1 MGVACVAASDNTTMT
16 HDSIQT
22 IDHQEIPVD
31 TNITVENAINNDAA
45 NTADNDVAKVIDDAV
60 TVGNDTVKVV
70 ENTVTVDSDVVKVV
84 ENAEMHNKQTA
95 PANHI

>member
-1 MGVACVAASDNTTMT
+1 M
-16 HDSIQT
+16 
-22 IDHQEIPVD
+22 
-31 TNITVENAINNDAA
+31 
-45 NTADNDVAKVIDDAV
+45 IDDAV